1 VFSGGP
7 AFIPSKEFKRGIAF
21 AETMTQRD
29 VKTQAVDFCRQSQ
42 RLAVV
47 VYKEMDRTRAFTVAA
62 ALAFYFMLSLV
73 PLMILVFSLL
83 KFLPLSNLFQ
93 ALLNVTADL
102 VPAYAL
108 GFVEQVMIE
117 ILSPGRTKLLSFG
130 IVGYLWAASG
140 GFSALIESLDIAYDV
155 GVSRPWWRE
164 RIQALLLTVTS
175 GCLASISLLAY
186 IVGPDFGRFLREFL
200 LLPPGIV
207 HLWPV
212 LRLVITF
219 VAFVAALE
227 LIYYL
232 GPNAHHS
239 FVSTLPGAVLAIAV
253 WFLSSSGLSFYLSHL
268 SNYSATY
275 GSMGALIGLM
285 LWFYLTALAI
295 LLGAELN
302 AEKAKRETHGAER
315 EVEDDVSRAASSGRV

>member
-1 VFSGGP
+1 
-7 AFIPSKEFKRGIAF
+7 
-21 AETMTQRD
+21 MTQRD
-29 VKTQAVDFCRQSQ
+29 VKTQAVDFCRESQ

-62 ALAFYFMLSLV
+62 ALAFYFLLSLV
-73 PLMILVFSLL
+73 PLMILIFSLL
-83 KFLPLSNLFQ
+83 KFLPISNLFQ
-93 ALLNVTADL
+93 ALLNMMADI
-102 VPAYAL
+102 VPSYAL

-130 IVGYLWAASG
+130 ILGYLWAASG
-140 GFSALIESLDIAYDV
+140 GFTALIESLDIAYDV
-155 GVSRPWWRE
+155 AGSRPWWRE

-175 GCLASISLLAY
+175 GGLASISLLAY

-200 LLPPGIV
+200 PLPPGIA

-227 LIYYL
+227 IVYYL

-253 WFLSSSGLSFYLSHL
+253 WFLSSAGLSFYLSHL

-302 AEKAKRETHGAER
+302 AEKAKREAHGAACD
-315 EVEDDVSRAASSGRV
+315 VEDTVSRAAGNGVV